1 MHDVRHTDGV
11 VAVGATQK
19 NKMYKLVDSFNDVV
33 LSRHKTAGA
42 AKNAMEK
49 HLRAVRR
56 HNGQNS
62 YLTYE
67 IISPDGK
74 LVDLEEVSL

>member
-1 MHDVRHTDGV
+1 
-11 VAVGATQK
+11 
-19 NKMYKLVDSFNDVV
+19 MYKLVDSFNEVV
-33 LSRHKTAGA
+33 ISRHRTAEA
-42 AKNAMEK
+42 AQRAMQK
-49 HLRAVRR
+49 HMRAVRR